1 MRVRRMTV
9 GAFSQVEESEQTG
22 SAAARACGSFK
33 RRGPVAAAGAD
44 ACEDSSSIDADAA
57 SAASSETCRAQQ
69 QQQQPTGA
77 EASDEQQLPVD
88 AETAAASSSPPPV
101 TAHEMAAYCSARD
114 REARCSV
121 VSIPCISF
129 TSETQSQAQARDR
142 EDALAADR
150 KGSVSVGAQKG
161 DSERDGDRRIIV
173 GRLNT
178 AVLPRVRKLSS
189 SGLESPFFKQT
200 PAACAPVVSS
210 FITSAAAAM
219 REDRE
224 NEERLRSDT
233 TCSASS
239 HSASASTLPKSVHT
253 VHTAAA
259 ASTGQKQQQPPPQDR
274 QSALCRDTELDADGQ
289 RRPSF
294 AIGSGSGAQAAA
306 GDASA
311 ASKAEKKRGAA
322 GGLSLASAAAAAE
335 PSSACGYPSAPPP
348 TPTLK
353 TIVALATSGRSSDAK
368 DKAKGKLGTLLFNR
382 PNCITILYMNIGTRS
397 LHHL

>member
-1 MRVRRMTV
+1 MTV

-33 RRGPVAAAGAD
+33 RRGPVAAAGAY

-57 SAASSETCRAQQ
+57 SAASSETRPAQQ
-69 QQQQPTGA
+69 QQHQQPTGA
-77 EASDEQQLPVD
+77 EASDEQQRPVD
-88 AETAAASSSPPPV
+88 AETAAASSSPPPL

-239 HSASASTLPKSVHT
+239 HSASASTLPKSVNT
-253 VHTAAA
+253 AHTAAA
-259 ASTGQKQQQPPPQDR
+259 ASTGQKQQQQPPQDR
-274 QSALCRDTELDADGQ
+274 QSALCRDAELDADGQ

-294 AIGSGSGAQAAA
+294 AIGSGSGVQAAA

-382 PNCITILYMNIGTRS
+382 PNCITV
-397 LHHL
+397 